1 MSELSVI
8 SVPTEEWKELKAIVA
23 NINQKVTNLTE
34 KDQNE
39 LMTIPE
45 VLERLKVGRT
55 SIRRYVDEGLLSV
68 QRLNNNPRGKMYIKR
83 SEVEERL
90 NSGIIG

>member
-23 NINQKVTNLTE
+23 SINQKVTNLTE